1 MKILLAAL
9 VGGLAAG
16 SNDLGSLRF
25 LEGSWKGESG
35 AMVFEERWTD
45 AAGGTML
52 GVARTIASGKIVG
65 FEFLRIE
72 GREDGVYSRR
82 PAQWKSSHRVPDDAG
97 VGRRSGLREPA
108 ARPSEDH
115 PLPPKRRRARR
126 RDRGR
131 RGKAAVSLR
140 ESKLA
145 LTTLGALASMMRFTA
160 FL

>member
-72 GREDGVYSRR
+72 GREDGVYYV
-82 PAQWKSSHRVPDDAG
+82 AQPNGNPPTEFRMTRVSGSEAVFENPQHDHPKIIRY
-97 VGRRSGLREPA
+97 RRS
-108 ARPSEDH
+108 EDA
-115 PLPPKRRRARR
+115 LVAEIEG
-126 RDRGR
+126 DE
-131 RGKAAVSLR
+131 GKQQFRFEKVS
-140 ESKLA
+140 SP
-145 LTTLGALASMMRFTA
+145 
-160 FL
+160 